1 VRESEGQKM
10 YSCYKARL
18 RFGKKERKRKNNF
31 KNKNCISN
39 KNISN
44 FQITLQLSVKVNIVV
59 FHLNKTTNIK
69 FVVQFIFSLTTTI
82 TTTTTT
88 TTISTIR
95 TTKQLE

>member
-1 VRESEGQKM
+1 M
-10 YSCYKARL
+10 
-18 RFGKKERKRKNNF
+18 RFGKKEKEKEKNIF
-31 KNKNCISN
+31 KQ
-39 KNISN
+39 NISN